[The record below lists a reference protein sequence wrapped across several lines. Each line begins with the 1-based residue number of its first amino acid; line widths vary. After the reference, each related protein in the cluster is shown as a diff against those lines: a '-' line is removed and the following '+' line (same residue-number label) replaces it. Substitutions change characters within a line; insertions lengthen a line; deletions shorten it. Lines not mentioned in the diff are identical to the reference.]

1 MAKNFMSQW
10 LSPKGTLGKKA
21 WTSGAA
27 AGYSPQQMKVAIQ
40 QLARAGVGVNNAPG
54 QFFSSGGPM
63 RGVPGMGNPDTGYV
77 NPGNP
82 LGRFQGPHGNLG
94 LNAYTAARDSGLYN
108 LDDLPN
114 LAAQSGMFLPEGAQ
128 GQWEMDM
135 AEKYKEEKFEDP
147 YYSADASG
155 VGTSAMGV
163 KSKKDPNA
171 GKTGSTSD
179 LKRKNMLINKSLN
192 V

>member
-1 MAKNFMSQW
+1 MAEPWLNFMDAYRGPHGGFGMASWREAAKNYSPSQIKTA
-10 LSPKGTLGKKA
+10 LQQQGQRGSSIGSGLRTNYMQKHK
-21 WTSGAA
+21 GAA
-27 AGYSPQQMKVAIQ
+27 HGI
-40 QLARAGVGVNNAPG
+40 N
-54 QFFSSGGPM
+54 
-63 RGVPGMGNPDTGYV
+63 
-77 NPGNP
+77 
-82 LGRFQGPHGNLG
+82 RFMGPHGNIG
-94 LNAYTAARDSGLYN
+94 LNSYNAIKAAGFN
-108 LDDLPN
+108 IDDIPN
-114 LAAQSGMFLPEGAQ
+114 LAAQGGMFLPEGAEK
-128 GQWEMDM
+128 QWNIDM

-171 GKTGSTSD
+171 GKTSSTSD

>member
-1 MAKNFMSQW
+1 MAEPWLNFMDAYRG
-10 LSPKGTLGKKA
+10 PHGGFGKRSWDDAIKN
-21 WTSGAA
+21 
-27 AGYSPQQMKVAIQ
+27 YSAKQIKVALQ
-40 QLARAGVGVNNAPG
+40 QQGLRGSSIGSGLRTVGYMKGVA
-54 QFFSSGGPM
+54 
-63 RGVPGMGNPDTGYV
+63 GMGDPSTGYV

-94 LNAYTAARDSGLYN
+94 MKAYTAARDSGMYK

-128 GQWEMDM
+128 NEWEMNM
-135 AEKYKEEKFEDP
+135 ADKYKEEKFEDP
-147 YYSADASG
+147 HYTADASG